1 MLKIKSLN
9 TSSKAFDKDFN
20 KFINKRIFR
29 SEKVQNK
36 VNLILKDI
44 LLNGDRALLK
54 YTKKYDNYD
63 AKKIKNLKVSQKEI
77 NNSFKIISKED
88 LSAIKFAAKNIYKF
102 SNLQKNKRLEIF

>member
-44 LLNGDRALLK
+44 LLNGDRDLLK
-54 YTKKYDNYD
+54 YTNKYDNYD
-63 AKKIKNLKVSQKEI
+63 AKKIKNLKV
-77 NNSFKIISKED
+77 
-88 LSAIKFAAKNIYKF
+88 
-102 SNLQKNKRLEIF
+102 

>member
-1 MLKIKSLN
+1 M
-9 TSSKAFDKDFN
+9 
-20 KFINKRIFR
+20 
-29 SEKVQNK
+29 
-36 VNLILKDI
+36 
-44 LLNGDRALLK
+44 NGDRALLK

-102 SNLQKNKRLEIF
+102 SNLQKIKTGNILIQLALLLVKNVHPLKK